1 MKHEGFHWETCP
13 KQLFL
18 LFSNTLLHYQYTPY
32 TFFAT
37 LGDNAVGKI
46 MKRAALSQQ
55 QIVDMALN
63 LASEDSVHNVSFRKL
78 AERLSVTPMAIYRY
92 FEDKEALQAAML
104 DQFIINAR
112 VLPDSRLTW
121 EQWLLH
127 TSDQMYVALCSEPG
141 WITLFGQIQLK
152 PGALA
157 VMDECLMTLEEAG
170 FSIETAIQSFFIL
183 FQNLLGA
190 VCLNTAFKKSNGQGI
205 ALDIDSIQTYS
216 RVKNNLHRL
225 NEVDHRDLL
234 RRSMTL
240 LVKELREE
248 T

>member
-1 MKHEGFHWETCP
+1 
-13 KQLFL
+13 
-18 LFSNTLLHYQYTPY
+18 
-32 TFFAT
+32 
-37 LGDNAVGKI
+37 

-55 QIVDMALN
+55 QIVDMALI

-78 AERLSVTPMAIYRY
+78 ADRLSVTPMAIYRY
-92 FEDKEALQAAML
+92 FDDKEALQAAML

-112 VLPDSRLTW
+112 VLPDSPLNW

-127 TSDQMYVALCSEPG
+127 TSDKMYAALCSEPG

-157 VMDECLMTLEEAG
+157 VMDECLMTLEDVG
-170 FSIETAIQSFFIL
+170 FSIETAIESFFIL

-190 VCLNTAFKKSNGQGI
+190 VCLNTAFNNSEGQGI
-205 ALDIDSIQTYS
+205 AIDMDSIQPFTS
-216 RVKNNLHRL
+216 VKNNLHRL
-225 NEVDHRDLL
+225 NKVDHRDLL
-234 RRSMTL
+234 KKGMML

-248 T
+248 M